1 MDYNSQRRKLLLPE
15 YGRNVQNMVD
25 HMNSIPDKDHR
36 TRCAYAIVSVMGN
49 MFPMLRDMSEFQQKL
64 WDHITIMSDY
74 NIDIDSPVPLPTREM
89 IEVKHK
95 KLPYPNEYIKI
106 KHYGKNIEE
115 LVQVAID
122 MDDEFMKKQL
132 VLLISNHMKKLFLS
146 WNKDVVNDEKIF
158 DDLRL
163 LSKGELDYTSSD
175 FKLLDT
181 KAVVKQKKKK
191 NPNKLS

>member
-64 WDHITIMSDY
+64 WDHITIMSNY

-89 IEVKHK
+89 IEVKHE
-95 KLPYPNEYIKI
+95 KLPYPSEHIKI
-106 KHYGKNIEE
+106 KHYGKNIED
-115 LVQVAID
+115 LIQVAVD

-163 LSKGELDYTSSD
+163 LSKGQLDYNSAD

>member
-89 IEVKHK
+89 IEVKHQ
-95 KLPYPNEYIKI
+95 KLPYPNEHIKI

-115 LVQVAID
+115 LVELAIE
-122 MDDEFMKKQL
+122 MEDDFMKKQL
-132 VLLISNHMKKLFLS
+132 VLLLSNHMKKLFLS

-163 LSKGELDYTSSD
+163 LSKGQLDYNSSD

>member
-115 LVQVAID
+115 LVQVAIE
-122 MDDEFMKKQL
+122 MEDDFMKKQL
-132 VLLISNHMKKLFLS
+132 VLLLSNHMKKLFLS

-163 LSKGELDYTSSD
+163 LSKGELDYNSSD

>member
-25 HMNSIPDKDHR
+25 HMNSIPDKDKR

-64 WDHITIMSDY
+64 WDHITIMSNY

-89 IEVKHK
+89 MEVKHK
-95 KLPYPNEYIKI
+95 RLPYPNEHIKI

-115 LVQVAID
+115 LIKVALEL
-122 MDDEFMKKQL
+122 DDEFMKKQM
-132 VLLISNHMKKLFLS
+132 VLLLSNHMKKLFLS

-163 LSKGELDYTSSD
+163 LSKGMLDYNSSD
-175 FKLLDT
+175 FKLLET